1 MYERM
6 LDKSCMPPL
15 EDMQAYCGVNG
26 LRFVALNVFVMDTFA
41 AEQKIKFPY
50 GNSYGWC
57 VAHYVGKKLICN
69 VFAERDA
76 FTVMLRLT
84 NKQFEA
90 VYACV
95 SAETQHCIDHKYPCG
110 DGGWLH
116 YRVTNEEQLRD
127 AQVLLQCK
135 QRSK

>member
-6 LDKSCMPPL
+6 LDKSCVPTV
-15 EDMQAYCGVNG
+15 EDMQVYCGTNG
-26 LRFVALNVFVMDTFA
+26 AGFAELNAFVGDVFAT
-41 AEQKIKFPY
+41 EQKIKFPY

-69 VFAERDA
+69 VFAEREA

-84 NKQFEA
+84 NRQFDA
-90 VYACV
+90 AYTDV
-95 SAETQHCIDHKYPCG
+95 SAETQQRIDHKYPCG

-116 YRVTNEEQLRD
+116 YRVTNEEQMRD
-127 AQVLLQCK
+127 VQTLLKCK
-135 QRSK
+135 LQ

>member
-6 LDKSCMPPL
+6 LDKSCVPMV
-15 EDMQAYCGVNG
+15 EDMQVYCGVNG
-26 LRFVALNVFVMDTFA
+26 ARLADLNAFVTHIFA
-41 AEQKIKFPY
+41 TEQKIKFPY

-84 NKQFEA
+84 NKQFDA
-90 VYACV
+90 VYTDV
-95 SAETQHCIDHKYPCG
+95 SAETQHRIDHKYPCG
-110 DGGWLH
+110 EGGWLH
-116 YRVTNEEQLRD
+116 YRVTNEEQMRDVQTLLKCKLR
-127 AQVLLQCK
+127 
-135 QRSK
+135 